1 MFQQNN
7 VVLIGNSVVE
17 QSKSIAHLNKRV
29 INIDSFNDTDLIGE
43 NYKNSNLFGFVNN
56 EVIAVLENLKL
67 NKEDTLIIVSSDY
80 DKENNYYELLK
91 KYGYIVGNN
100 YKNISKLK
108 NTDDLFSKL
117 ELNNIKYPDKIIN
130 INNNHG
136 SLVLKNPYISGG
148 LGVKKVKTEDI
159 RIPEKNEF
167 YQKYINGPTYSVL
180 FISNAY
186 KEFSIIGINQIFNKK
201 TSLSDF
207 CFSGATS
214 NVKLDK
220 NIIENLKN
228 IINFCVSEYNL
239 IGFNGIDFILSDE
252 IYFLELNPR
261 ITQTC
266 FMYDKNFDKGY
277 VHACA

>member
-43 NYKNSNLFGFVNN
+43 NYKNSNLFGLVNN

-100 YKNISKLK
+100 YKNILKLQ
-108 NTDDLFSKL
+108 NTDELFSKL
-117 ELNNIKYPDKIIN
+117 ELNNINYPRKIIN

-136 SLVLKNPYISGG
+136 SLVLKNPYH
-148 LGVKKVKTEDI
+148 
-159 RIPEKNEF
+159 NE
-167 YQKYINGPTYSVL
+167 
-180 FISNAY
+180 Y
-186 KEFSIIGINQIFNKK
+186 K
-201 TSLSDF
+201 L
-207 CFSGATS
+207 
-214 NVKLDK
+214 
-220 NIIENLKN
+220 
-228 IINFCVSEYNL
+228 
-239 IGFNGIDFILSDE
+239 
-252 IYFLELNPR
+252 
-261 ITQTC
+261 
-266 FMYDKNFDKGY
+266 
-277 VHACA
+277 